1 MPMRLFRRLGPT
13 RSHSRNESVL
23 ASSVPPSTLD
33 EFEAPPEV
41 SGLVR
46 YTWLLDPKKQIIGY
60 RMHWD
65 AAGSQPAA
73 AGLQALVNTVAAAFM
88 QRERGWLMGKVGLLF
103 DVTPDTVRDLDWRG
117 LPPKRIILCWRAEDL
132 QDTESVLPLLKILR
146 EDGFGHLVAGE
157 LPQDT
162 ALCELLTHC
171 DVVDASAARMTAAR
185 NANRRGLIPF
195 ATEMRDWVEFD
206 TLASRRV
213 PVLVAPGRHPPLT
226 VRPRDKLQPETILI
240 VRLLQMVQRNEDVRE
255 IESALKHDAALTY
268 RVLRLISSPGV
279 GCGIEVES
287 VRHAVAML
295 GYSRLFRFLSQL
307 LTETEARHSPPFLM
321 KKAIIRGRF
330 VELLGHNLL
339 GAKDGDNL
347 FLAGMF
353 SVVDQLVGMSMTELM
368 DKVQL
373 ADAVQIA
380 ILKHEGIYGPMLS
393 LAMACESDPNAAEAL
408 AERLFMS
415 THQVNAAHLGAIAW
429 AQEITRGEAMY

>member
-1 MPMRLFRRLGPT
+1 MPMRFFRRLGAT
-13 RSHSRNESVL
+13 HADSHGDSAP
-23 ASSVPPSTLD
+23 ASIVPPSGRGEL
-33 EFEAPPEV
+33 EVPPEV

-65 AAGSQPAA
+65 GGAAQRPAA
-73 AGLQALVNTVAAAFM
+73 ELQALVDTVAAAFM
-88 QRERGWLMGKVGLLF
+88 HGDRGWLMGKVGLLF
-103 DVTPDTVRDLDWRG
+103 DVTSETVRDLDWRG

-132 QDTESVLPLLKILR
+132 QDAESMLPMLKILR
-146 EDGFGHLVAGE
+146 EDGFGNLVAGE
-157 LPQDT
+157 LPQDK
-162 ALCELLTHC
+162 ALCELLTHY
-171 DVVDASAARMTAAR
+171 DVTGGDAAHMTAAR
-185 NANRRGLIPF
+185 TANRRGLIAF
-195 ATEMRDWVEFD
+195 ASEMGNWADFD
-206 TLASRRV
+206 ALAARRV
-213 PVLVAPGRHPPLT
+213 PVLLGPGTHPPL
-226 VRPRDKLQPETILI
+226 VVAPRDKLQPETILI

-295 GYSRLFRFLSQL
+295 GYARLFRFLSQL

-330 VELLGHNLL
+330 VELLGQNLL
-339 GAKDGDNL
+339 GAKHGDNL

-353 SVVDQLVGMSMTELM
+353 SVIDQLLGMSMTDLM
-368 DKVQL
+368 EKVQL

-393 LAMACESDPNAAEAL
+393 LAMTCELDPAGAEAM

-415 THQVNAAHLGAIAW
+415 THQVNAAHLAAIAW